1 MRALYRAVAGDRAPD
16 RPDVTWR
23 ELWKDLW
30 ADFDLLRSSQY
41 LVALNAFAFWGL
53 RPDMAFFGIEIDNG
67 DVTEAVARFVAMGR
81 RLLDSVP
88 SGWVTIDDIERTV
101 LAAECRL
108 GIDTDQ
114 DATPEQ
120 LAALARVSL
129 KSIRN
134 LLTPGGSSNMTLNSE
149 GGIAAAECRRWLES
163 RPDFKSSLWI
173 AADEVASGKRIGV
186 QTTSDVGE
194 VLFVP
199 VARDGSWFDPAS
211 CRNARGYT
219 IGPKGAEQAV
229 DDYKEAVARLSRMS
243 TPYWRRPNE
252 RGHWGIV
259 SGVSWQRKILS
270 EIGLEPQD
278 ARAAR

>member
-1 MRALYRAVAGDRAPD
+1 
-16 RPDVTWR
+16 
-23 ELWKDLW
+23 
-30 ADFDLLRSSQY
+30 
-41 LVALNAFAFWGL
+41 
-53 RPDMAFFGIEIDNG
+53 
-67 DVTEAVARFVAMGR
+67 
-81 RLLDSVP
+81 
-88 SGWVTIDDIERTV
+88 
-101 LAAECRL
+101 
-108 GIDTDQ
+108 
-114 DATPEQ
+114 
-120 LAALARVSL
+120 
-129 KSIRN
+129 
-134 LLTPGGSSNMTLNSE
+134 
-149 GGIAAAECRRWLES
+149 
-163 RPDFKSSLWI
+163 
-173 AADEVASGKRIGV
+173 V